1 MYWSWEKE
9 ATLKTCYLFFM
20 LLFPMTHM
28 LYFSVVSESLGSSDP
43 HRFGGPQIPKRS
55 VPLKASSLSLHSF
68 AF

>member
-43 HRFGGPQIPKRS
+43 HRFGGP
-55 VPLKASSLSLHSF
+55 
-68 AF
+68 